1 VSSSQPPIEQLL
13 PERAPAEP
21 EGIARAASIIALGN
35 VASRVLGLVR
45 EMVIAHFFGATGTVS
60 AFRLAARVPTML
72 YDLLIGG
79 MLSAAL
85 VPVFSELAARES
97 RAALWRLFSQVLSL
111 VAVLLA
117 AIVLLLELLA
127 PQVALLLGGGFDA
140 ELLDLLT
147 RLIRIIGPAVI
158 LFGLSGAITGLLYSL
173 RRFALPALGAA
184 VFNLGIIICAPL
196 LADQLDV
203 RSLAVGVLVGSGLQ
217 LAIQLPD
224 LRDVRVRFDL
234 SLSHPALRQI
244 GRLYLPIALGLV
256 ISQIQ
261 IAIDGNLASR
271 TGESSVAWM
280 QNATTLIQFPHGL
293 VAVAIS
299 LAVLPS
305 LSRLSALKD
314 IDGFRE
320 TLGRGLRLVLVLII
334 PATLGL
340 LALADPLVGLIF
352 ERGRF
357 TAYDTYWTAWALRLY
372 LAGLIFASVDW
383 PLNYAFYARQDT
395 LTPALVGVWSV
406 AVYLVVAL
414 SLIGPLGMLGLV
426 LADSAKHIG
435 HAAAMFVLA
444 WRRIG
449 SLRGL
454 GLARVTFKAGL
465 AAGTMV
471 GLVAAMSWGLHQVLD
486 GDTFLGRLV
495 VVGLAGGLG
504 LGAYV
509 GLVSRL
515 NVQEVALLR
524 DTLWRRLRRGLPD
537 TDR

>member
-1 VSSSQPPIEQLL
+1 
-13 PERAPAEP
+13 
-21 EGIARAASIIALGN
+21 
-35 VASRVLGLVR
+35 
-45 EMVIAHFFGATGTVS
+45 
-60 AFRLAARVPTML
+60 
-72 YDLLIGG
+72 

-85 VPVFSELAARES
+85 VPVFSELAAREN

-140 ELLDLLT
+140 ELLALLT
-147 RLIRIIGPAVI
+147 RLIRTIAPAVL
-158 LFGLSGAITGLLYSL
+158 LFGLSGAITGLLYAL
-173 RRFALPALGAA
+173 RRFALPAFGAA
-184 VFNLGIIICAPL
+184 VFNLGILICAPL
-196 LADQLDV
+196 LADQLGV

-234 SLSHPALRQI
+234 TLSHPALRQI

-256 ISQIQ
+256 INQVQIT
-261 IAIDGNLASR
+261 IDGNLASR

-305 LSRLSALKD
+305 LSRLSALND
-314 IDGFRE
+314 TDGFRQ

-372 LAGLIFASVDW
+372 LVGLVFASIDW

-435 HAAAMFVLA
+435 HATVMFALS
-444 WRRIG
+444 WKRIG

-454 GLARVTFKAGL
+454 GLARVTVSAGV
-465 AAGTMV
+465 AAGAMV

-486 GDTFLGRLV
+486 GDTFLDRLLI
-495 VVGLAGGLG
+495 VGLAGGIG
-504 LGAYV
+504 LGTYV
-509 GLVSRL
+509 GLVSL
-515 NVQEVALLR
+515 LKVQEVAQVR
-524 DTLWRRLRRGLPD
+524 NTLWRRLRRNQLDEDG
-537 TDR
+537 